1 MGEMN
6 RVVFDFHGVIYDPKR
21 REVNPEVLN
30 IIESLYEQNILL
42 YIFTNSSLKALER
55 NDKRTPFLKY
65 FKEVVHRYSKPY
77 PESFEEL
84 FNTLECD
91 TSEIILVDDDMN
103 VIEQAQEYGIR
114 TIRYS
119 KIADLR
125 TELEDF
131 LGISLDSS
139 N

>member
-6 RVVFDFHGVIYDPKR
+6 RVVFDFYGVIYDPKR
-21 REVNPEVLN
+21 GEINPEVLN

-55 NDKRTPFLKY
+55 NDKQIPFLKY
-65 FKEVVHRYSKPY
+65 FKEVIHKYSKPY